1 MELPNFDEII
11 KMENI
16 AKENGSGISY
26 QELIGTWRFQYVWKK
41 GSSNIDNF
49 SSSILQVLSA
59 SLELSKIDNE
69 NKKLFYEIKN
79 SVKFG
84 LFSIVFK
91 GKAFLKG
98 DRPLLPFD
106 FDYFNINFGNINVY
120 KKCLGK
126 TESNRPFFAL
136 ISIDNN
142 QKWLCARGKGGGLAI
157 WIKV

>member
-79 SVKFG
+79 SVRFG
-84 LFSIVFK
+84 LISIVFK

-98 DRPLLPFD
+98 ERPLLPFD
-106 FDYFNINFGNINVY
+106 FDCFNINLGNINLY
-120 KKCLGK
+120 KQSLGK
-126 TESNRPFFAL
+126 TESNRPFFSL

-142 QKWLCARGKGGGLAI
+142 EKWLCARGKGGGLAI